1 MDLGKADQIE
11 VLGASPLEKAI
22 TFLGIQNYAETTY
35 FLNEKSCRTNLFPEA
50 LNSFFSPEEI
60 LVFLTKDAENKY
72 LEILS
77 NRLKGKTSLRPISI
91 PDGKNEA
98 EIWSIFEKLTQNV
111 DSGDRII
118 FDITHAFR
126 SIPFLA
132 IIAVSYLRA
141 AKDMELEA
149 LVYGA
154 YEARVND
161 RSPVFDLTP
170 FIMLL
175 DWTNATD
182 KFVKTDQGSEIA
194 HLLRDAHQ
202 VAYKI
207 PESRDGRQP
216 PRELKN
222 VAADIEEISRAMLL
236 ARSEEVMN
244 KAWKMSNRPDSCR
257 KEADDW
263 AKPFSLL
270 IDRINQEFSPLS
282 LQDPR
287 KDINHRLAIELK
299 IQRRQLEKGQV
310 IQAILL
316 SREWVVTY
324 YTTLMGM
331 NLLSDRDKAEDMLNS
346 MARSTISTENSSEEE
361 SELIGIWRDLIQLRN
376 DVAHCGM
383 RSNPMQSG
391 KLVTKAE
398 DVVLRLSKIKQL
410 QP

>member
-1 MDLGKADQIE
+1 MR
-11 VLGASPLEKAI
+11 KAI
-22 TFLGIQNYAETTY
+22 TFLGTFNYAETTY
-35 FLNEKSCRTNLFPEA
+35 FLNQKTCRTNLFPEA

-77 NRLKGKTSLRPISI
+77 NRLKGKASLRPISI

-98 EIWSIFEKLTQNV
+98 EIWGIFEKLTQNV

-154 YEARVND
+154 YEARVDD

-170 FIMLL
+170 FITLL

-182 KFVKTDQGSEIA
+182 KFVKTDQGSEISN
-194 HLLRDAHQ
+194 LLRDAHQ

-222 VAADIEEISRAMLL
+222 IATDIEEISRAMLL

-324 YTTLMGM
+324 YTSLMGM
-331 NLLSDRDKAEDMLNS
+331 NLLSDRDKAEDMLNI
-346 MARSTISTENSSEEE
+346 MARSTIPTEVNSEE

-410 QP
+410 QPLP